1 MLPVSNDTLLR
12 MVRRRAGLITE
23 LGGSPRVVSEW
34 ATRRR
39 RTECVTEGQLRK
51 VPSARTI
58 VWMTT
63 MASDHLIKADSVIVA
78 AIEAGAPMLTE
89 ARRLVERF
97 QTMIRKKANNDLD
110 PWISDA
116 NPSLIASFARG
127 VAKYKAAVL
136 AAITEPWSNGQT
148 EGQITK
154 LKLVKRQMFGR
165 AKLDLLQAR
174 LIGVA

>member
-1 MLPVSNDTLLR
+1 M
-12 MVRRRAGLITE
+12 M
-23 LGGSPRVVSEW
+23 
-34 ATRRR
+34 
-39 RTECVTEGQLRK
+39 
-51 VPSARTI
+51 
-58 VWMTT
+58 T
-63 MASDHLIKADSVIVA
+63 MARDHLTKADSVIVA

-127 VAKYKAAVL
+127 VVKDKAAVL

-148 EGQITK
+148 EGHITK
-154 LKLVKRQMFGR
+154 LKLIKRQMFGR